1 MATTNWVFDPAHSE
15 LQFKV
20 KHLLISTVTGNFKEF
35 NGSVTADDN
44 FDNARIN
51 FETSIDS
58 LTTHNDQRDEHLKSP
73 DFFESAAYPKL
84 TFVSTKFDR
93 KSEDTFELEGNL
105 TIKGITRPVTLNV
118 EYNGIAQD
126 PYGNTKAGFELTGK
140 INRKDFGLTWNA
152 LTEAGGM
159 VVSDEVKLLGNIQ
172 LLKQS

>member
-1 MATTNWVFDPAHSE
+1 MATTNWAFDPAHSE

-20 KHLLISTVTGNFKEF
+20 KHLLISTVTGNFKELS
-35 NGSVTADDN
+35 GSVTADDN
-44 FDNARIN
+44 FDNAQIN

-58 LTTHNDQRDEHLKSP
+58 LSTHNEQRDEHLKSP
-73 DFFESAAYPKL
+73 DFFESATYPKL

-93 KSEDTFELEGNL
+93 KSDDTYELEGDL
-105 TIKGITRPVTLNV
+105 TIKGITKPVTLNV

-126 PYGNTKAGFELTGK
+126 PYGNTKAGFELNGK

>member
-1 MATTNWVFDPAHSE
+1 MATTNWVFDPAHSD

-35 NGSVTADDN
+35 NGSVTAGDN
-44 FDNARIN
+44 FDNAQIN

-58 LTTHNDQRDEHLKSP
+58 LTTHNEQRDAHLKSP
-73 DFFESAAYPKL
+73 DFFEMDKYPKL
-84 TFVSTKFDR
+84 SFASTQFIR
-93 KSEDTFELEGNL
+93 KGEDTYELEGDL
-105 TIKGITRPVTLNV
+105 TIKGITKPVKLTV
-118 EYNGIAQD
+118 DYNGTAQD
-126 PYGNTKAGFELTGK
+126 PYGNTKAGFELNGK
-140 INRKDFGLTWNA
+140 INRKDFGLSWNA

>member
-1 MATTNWVFDPAHSE
+1 MATTNWAFDPAHSE

-35 NGSVTADDN
+35 SGSVTAGDN
-44 FDNARIN
+44 FDDARIQ

-58 LTTHNDQRDEHLKSP
+58 LTTHNDQRDEHLKSA
-73 DFFESAAYPKL
+73 DFFEAATHPKL
-84 TFVSTKFDR
+84 SFTSTKFTKKAD
-93 KSEDTFELEGNL
+93 DAYELEGDL
-105 TIKGITRPVTLNV
+105 TIKGVTKPVTLAV

-126 PYGNTKAGFELTGK
+126 PYGNTKAGFELNGK

-172 LLKQS
+172 LIKQ

>member
-1 MATTNWVFDPAHSE
+1 MATTNWAFDPAHSE

-35 NGSVTADDN
+35 NGAVTAGDTFDD
-44 FDNARIN
+44 ASIR

-58 LTTHNDQRDEHLKSP
+58 LTTHNDQRDEHLKSA
-73 DFFESAAYPKL
+73 DFFEVATYPKL
-84 TFVSTKFDR
+84 SFSSSAFKK
-93 KSEDTFELEGNL
+93 KSDDAYELTGDL
-105 TIKGITRPVTLNV
+105 TIKGITKPVTLAV
-118 EYNGIAQD
+118 EYNGTAQD
-126 PYGNTKAGFELTGK
+126 PYGNTKAGFELNGK

-172 LLKQS
+172 LIKQG